1 MTQVNDHPNISE
13 NRHNFSTRK
22 SVKALVLTGYGQNC
36 DYETDFSLKL
46 AGAESHRSHIN
57 ELVTGENSGAE
68 IGLEEYHILVLG
80 GGFSWADDHGAGVI
94 MASKLKHHLGEQIEQ
109 FIKDG
114 NLVLGICNG
123 FQALVNLGLLP
134 GFEYQYQD
142 RCVAVTYNNS
152 GNFIDTWVNL
162 KVNPESPCVFTKGL
176 TNLELPVRHGEGKF
190 YAADDIIDRLFRDN
204 QIALQYADE
213 NGVEARGRWPINPNG
228 SLKDIA
234 GICDPSGRI
243 FGLMPHP
250 EAFNHYT
257 NHPDW
262 TRKKEALVRQ
272 GKMIVSEEGEG
283 IKIFKN
289 AVEYIKG
296 S

>member
-1 MTQVNDHPNISE
+1 MTQVNAHHDTSDKQD
-13 NRHNFSTRK
+13 SVSARK
-22 SVKALVLTGYGQNC
+22 RVKALVLTGYGQNC
-36 DYETDFSLKL
+36 DYESDFSLKL
-46 AGAESHRSHIN
+46 AGAESHRIHIN
-57 ELVTGENSGAE
+57 ELITSGRPNTK
-68 IGLEEYHILVLG
+68 IRLEEYHILVLG
-80 GGFSWADDHGAGVI
+80 GGFSWADDHGAGVL

-114 NLVLGICNG
+114 KLVLGICNG
-123 FQALVNLGLLP
+123 FQALVNFGLLP
-134 GFEYQYQD
+134 GFEYQYRD
-142 RCVAVTYNNS
+142 RLVALTYNDS
-152 GNFIDTWVNL
+152 GNFIDTWVNV
-162 KVNPESPCVFTKGL
+162 KINPDSPCVFTKGL

-190 YAADDIIDRLFRDN
+190 YTADDIIERLFGNN
-204 QIALQYADE
+204 QVVLQYADE
-213 NGVEARGRWPINPNG
+213 NGVEAGGRWPINPNG

-262 TRKKEALVRQ
+262 TRKKETLVRQ
-272 GKMIVSEEGEG
+272 GKMTMSEEGDG

-289 AVEYIKG
+289 AVKYIKDY
-296 S
+296 